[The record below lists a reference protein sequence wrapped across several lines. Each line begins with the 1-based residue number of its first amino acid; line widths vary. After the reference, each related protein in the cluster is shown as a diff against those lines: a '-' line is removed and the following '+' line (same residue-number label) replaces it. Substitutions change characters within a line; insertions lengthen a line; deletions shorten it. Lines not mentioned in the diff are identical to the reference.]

1 MEFNKV
7 LQMIRKEHKLSQE
20 EVAEKLG
27 VSRQAVAKWES
38 GIAYPDLDNLICLS
52 ELFCVTIDY
61 LVKKDRDCSNQNPKR
76 DSIEQEELAKFLVE
90 AKQNTYAGKAPEEE
104 KSMRLGSHDYLYS
117 KGNFLYIDSYVGGE
131 SFAGEE
137 VVYYE
142 NNPIWAMNYTGRTLS
157 DLFSGDFLREALL
170 HVTEATPFRGPNI
183 YRKDRYV
190 YHNKVSGELSWF
202 HGKEEI
208 YCEDILVF
216 ECIYHGGKIR

>member
-1 MEFNKV
+1 MTLGEK
-7 LQMIRKEHKLSQE
+7 LLDLRKKLGLSQE
-20 EVAEKLG
+20 EVAEKIG

-38 GIAYPDLDNLICLS
+38 GIAYPDLDNLISLS

-61 LVKKDRDCSNQNPKR
+61 LLKKDRDCSNQNPRKGT
-76 DSIEQEELAKFLVE
+76 IVQEELVKFLVE
-90 AKQNTYAGKAPEEE
+90 AKQNTYAAKASEEE

-117 KGNFLYIDSYVGGE
+117 KGDFLYMDSYIGGE

-137 VVYYE
+137 VVYYG
-142 NNPIWAMNYTGRTLS
+142 NNPIWAMNYTGRTLG
-157 DLFSGDFLREALL
+157 DLFSGDFLKEALL

-190 YHNKVSGELSWF
+190 YHNKVSGDLSWF
-202 HGKEEI
+202 HGNEEI
-208 YCEDILVF
+208 YCDDILVF